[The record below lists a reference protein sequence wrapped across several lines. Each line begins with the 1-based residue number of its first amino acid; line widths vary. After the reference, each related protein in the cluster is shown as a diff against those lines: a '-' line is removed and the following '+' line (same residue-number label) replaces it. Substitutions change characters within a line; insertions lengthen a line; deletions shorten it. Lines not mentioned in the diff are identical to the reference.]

1 MTGAPWSCAVHNL
14 HGYTWQPHVVL
25 RTPCILSHLTP
36 PTTLKNIEFGFHIT
50 NKETG
55 LEVKGFPQHHPA
67 IAMKPGFTPVVSDS
81 EAPIINLMQNF
92 TVLLQNYNKLIAMEE
107 TFFIFYKDFIYF

>member
-1 MTGAPWSCAVHNL
+1 
-14 HGYTWQPHVVL
+14 
-25 RTPCILSHLTP
+25 
-36 PTTLKNIEFGFHIT
+36 
-50 NKETG
+50 
-55 LEVKGFPQHHPA
+55 
-67 IAMKPGFTPVVSDS
+67 MKPGFTPVVSDS